1 MKAKIAAIFLFL
13 PQFTSA
19 ETPLSAID
27 WLNQL
32 RSKSENSIK
41 RQDNSR
47 RETANS
53 SNVDLPNIEVSN
65 LSEIRIDAVGLLPPS
80 VTGLPLTIWRDSTT
94 ADLNRLLDDITISS
108 NPVIQSLLFRLLLA
122 EGYAP
127 YDSDDSFS
135 FFLSRINKLV
145 EYGAVEPALAL
156 LKRAAPLP
164 AQLVPSLFELSML
177 SEEMSP
183 ACDQVL
189 QLGGSYPEYGARIYC
204 HARKGDWLTAQ
215 LMLET
220 TAALGTIDLR
230 QEALFHLFL
239 ETYAHDPIIAQL
251 PPPSATTFL
260 EFRLY
265 EAIGEP
271 ISPSNLPRKFS
282 VSDLSGDHGWK
293 AQLEAAEKLK
303 TSGALA
309 DNRFLGIFTSRKPSA
324 SGGIW
329 DRVSLIQKFD
339 DAVKQDSILLAKAAL
354 QELSYSRNF
363 VTLAGPVSRLFSRKL
378 ILFQLENPEMILAN
392 RLALLT
398 PNYEMAAY
406 QLKSLSEQN
415 EIEIA
420 TATGN
425 FSTFKPKTALEQT
438 IYDGFVHPR
447 IPYAI
452 KTLLEKGKLGE
463 VILTAIIQFHKGEV
477 GDLQDMMDALST
489 LRLIGLE
496 DTARRA
502 ILHHLIVYENE

>member
-1 MKAKIAAIFLFL
+1 MKAKIAAIFLCL
-13 PQFTSA
+13 PQPTWA

-32 RSKSENSIK
+32 RSKSENTLK
-41 RQDNSR
+41 QQDNSG
-47 RETANS
+47 REPPNS
-53 SNVDLPNIEVSN
+53 PNVDLPNIEVSN
-65 LSEIRIDAVGLLPPS
+65 LSEIRVDAVGLLPPS

-94 ADLNRLLDDITISS
+94 ADLNRLLDDMTISS
-108 NPVIQSLLFRLLLA
+108 NPAIQSLLFRLLLA

-189 QLGGSYPEYGARIYC
+189 QLGGSYPEDGARIYC

-215 LMLET
+215 LMLEA
-220 TAALGTIDLR
+220 TAALGTIGLR

-239 ETYAHDPIIAQL
+239 ETNAHDPITAQL
-251 PPPSATTFL
+251 PPPIATTFL
-260 EFRLY
+260 DFRLY

-303 TSGALA
+303 ISGALA
-309 DNRFLGIFTSRKPSA
+309 DNRFLGIFTSRQPSA

-329 DRVSLIQKFD
+329 DRVALVQKFD
-339 DAVKQDSILLAKAAL
+339 NAVKQESVLLAEAAL
-354 QELSYSRNF
+354 QELSENQNF
-363 VTLAGPVSRLFSRKL
+363 ATLAAPISRLFARNL
-378 ILFQLENPEMILAN
+378 VLFQLEQPEMVLAYK
-392 RLALLT
+392 LALLT
-398 PNYEMAAY
+398 PDYETAAY
-406 QLKSLSEQN
+406 QFKSVGGQN
-415 EIEIA
+415 GVEIA
-420 TATGN
+420 TAIGN
-425 FSTFKPKTALEQT
+425 FSTFKPRTALEET
-438 IYDGFVHPR
+438 IYQGFVQPR

-452 KTLLEKGKLGE
+452 KTLLEQGKLGE
-463 VILTAIIQFHKGEV
+463 VILTAIIQFYKGEA

-502 ILHHLIVYENE
+502 ILHHLIVYQNE